1 MIRHALLA
9 SALVWGWLGA
19 VACAGEPYHTPLA
32 GDAYTT
38 TLFGR
43 PVNVEPRDRTNLTA
57 LNFGVY
63 WVPDIKEETVSPF
76 GALYL
81 WRNLDHGTTRFRGV
95 INGVYDDIRYI
106 TTPAFL
112 GGAEAVLTFANYTV
126 PVAQSEYV
134 EGVEIDDSLYWF
146 QAQFGFGLGYST
158 LLAPGHQDNIAEA
171 SLTYEPGFLA
181 FSESSDTPPGYLIPR
196 NTYEG
201 RVHLR
206 LRADA
211 MTRNVMELAHR
222 GRSGGMDLV
231 YGHRAHWEDWGGDS
245 TFGLSDGASHR
256 NWLAASAYAVAAGG
270 VPFVESER
278 HRLIARLHAGI
289 GSDLDRFSSFRLG
302 GGPGGDEAETLSRPI
317 SSGAAFNEFFTDLYG
332 IASLEYRY
340 ELLFFLYLHLK
351 NSVAWIDRYRFQSA
365 GLTGPAADEID
376 CIPLVTLA
384 VTTGFVWHSE
394 LDIWYT
400 HAFGVLRDIEGNPR
414 FGGNALVISWARE
427 F

>member
-1 MIRHALLA
+1 MTGR
-9 SALVWGWLGA
+9 ALVTGVLLWGLLGA
-19 VACAGEPYHTPLA
+19 IACAEEPYRTPLA

-43 PVNVEPRDRTNLTA
+43 EVSTPPRDRTNVTA
-57 LNFGVY
+57 LDLGVY
-63 WVPDIKEETVSPF
+63 WVPDIKDETVSPF

-81 WRNLDHGTTRFRGV
+81 WRNLDNGTKRFRGV
-95 INGVYDDIRYI
+95 MNGIYDDIRYT

-112 GGAEAVLTFANYTV
+112 GGTEAVLTFANYTV

-146 QAQFGFGLGYST
+146 QAQLGLGLGYST
-158 LLAPGHQDNIAEA
+158 KLAPGLQDNIAEI

-181 FSESSDTPPGYLIPR
+181 FSESTDASPGYVVPR

-222 GRSGGMDLV
+222 GLSGGMDLV
-231 YGHRAHWEDWGGDS
+231 YGHRAHWEDWGGDPA
-245 TFGLSDGASHR
+245 FGMSDGASHR
-256 NWLAASAYAVAAGG
+256 TWSTASAYAVAAGG
-270 VPFVESER
+270 VPFIEDER
-278 HRLIARLHAGI
+278 HRLIVRLHGGA
-289 GSDLDRFSSFRLG
+289 GSDVDRFSAFRLG

-332 IASLEYRY
+332 VASLEYRY

-351 NSVAWIDRYRFQSA
+351 NSVAWIDRYRFQTA
-365 GLTGPAADEID
+365 GITGPAADEVDTIAF
-376 CIPLVTLA
+376 VTVA
-384 VTTGFVWHSE
+384 VTTGFFWNSE

-400 HAFGVLRDIEGNPR
+400 HAFGVLRDIAGNPR